1 MKKNTPSFPDLF
13 STSDRRKLRDAFY
26 KALEGLTDT
35 QLQAVKDID
44 GPVMVLAGPGT
55 GKTQVF
61 AARYGY
67 ILDETDTNINQIL
80 CLTYSEAGVLA
91 MRERLLQFIGP
102 AAHEAHIFTYHS
114 FCNKIINENP
124 EYFFDFKKFKL
135 ASPLQRYELIEQILL
150 ELPDDSRVK
159 RIIGDRH
166 FDIIRFDK
174 QYENLKK
181 EEKNASQIIRDTLE
195 YIDRMAEVPDYQYKK
210 NSAQLKTTYYE
221 DKGKFL
227 RTIDVLK
234 TYNSYIEKMKERQWI
249 DYHDMLLEVKSA
261 FIKHPDLLLKYQ
273 EHYLYFLID
282 EFQDTNAIQN
292 NIVLQLIGYWE
303 EPNLFVVGDDDQAIY
318 RFQGANEQNLIQIFK
333 KYPGIAV
340 YCITEN
346 FRSTQKILDCANN
359 LIERLPTG
367 RIKDYYLELPAG
379 TIEKINK
386 KLIAADATAE
396 AQTPVIRSFINPQ
409 HETLAIFN
417 YIREKHRNN
426 ENLSETA
433 ILTRRI
439 KTVQDLIYLL
449 ELEGIPVNLKLGKDI
464 LDQPFIRHFILL
476 LKYINAEFYETTSGE
491 AYLMQLLYLPYWG
504 LENDDVALVAF
515 LERKNRERKFL
526 AQKIADAGAWPDAPF
541 KNRGA
546 LSDFIQKL
554 KTWQKELPPVRALY
568 AIIEEIFKHSGLL
581 TWALNSAE
589 STWNLRCI
597 NTLFQHIR
605 SISQH
610 QPHIQLSD
618 YLDQL
623 EKMAN
628 FEIPIN
634 LEAGYTTSNGVNI
647 LTAHAAKGQEFE
659 SVWIMNAQKADWE
672 GYGGQEQQAY
682 KLPDHLT
689 QIEQSKQY
697 RPLDERR
704 LFYVAM
710 TRAKKNLT
718 ISWPVLS
725 DSEIEKNT
733 VPSDFVQNTL
743 EFLNSTVLPESV
755 EEQLLIDKMILINTK
770 KSVQPEIFNHH
781 LIDTYLSDFVMTASV
796 LNQYLDCPRKFYF
809 EEILRVP
816 VLDNAHIG
824 LGNSLHEAL
833 HEFFFQYLKNT
844 SFDPEYLVEFFNQSL
859 KRNEWHFTAEE
870 YNGLIRKFSKMLPL
884 FLEQNQSIWKEVK
897 EYKLEYFIDNV
908 QLQGISLKGKIDQ
921 VLSYGSHSILIDFK
935 SGQGDSS
942 GAKQKLPIRSNKS
955 DGGDH
960 WRQSLFYKIILD
972 LDRSKKWNVQKANI
986 LFLQTDKLD
995 PLKFTNKEYS
1005 FTNEDLLYMATLIE
1019 DVYTKIKSHQFEKGC
1034 NKPECEWC
1042 EYLKDR
1048 EIIRTRIK

>member
-1 MKKNTPSFPDLF
+1 MPDLF
-13 STSDRRKLRDAFY
+13 SSNDRRKMRDAFY
-26 KALEGLTDT
+26 KALQGLTET
-35 QLQAVKDID
+35 QLKAVKDID

-150 ELPDDSRVK
+150 ELPDESRVK
-159 RIIGDRH
+159 RIIGDRY

-174 QYENLKK
+174 QYDNLKK
-181 EEKNASQIIRDTLE
+181 EEKNANQIILQTLE
-195 YIDRMAEVPDYQYKK
+195 YVDRMAELPDYQYKK

-234 TYNSYIEKMKERQWI
+234 TYTSYLEKMKERQWI

-261 FIKHPDLLLKYQ
+261 FIKYPDLLLKYQ
-273 EHYLYFLID
+273 EQYLYFLID

-292 NIVLQLIGYWE
+292 NIVLQLISYWD

-333 KYPGIAV
+333 KYPGIDV

-346 FRSTQKILDCANN
+346 FRSTQSILDCAND
-359 LIERLPTG
+359 LIEKLPTG
-367 RIKDYYLELPAG
+367 RLKDYYLDLPPG

-386 KLIAADATAE
+386 KLISSDAAAGS
-396 AQTPVIRSFINPQ
+396 QPPVIRSFINPQ
-409 HETLAIFN
+409 HETLAVFN
-417 YIREKHRNN
+417 YIREKHRKN
-426 ENLSETA
+426 ENLSDTA
-433 ILTRRI
+433 ILSRRI

-449 ELEGIPVNLKLGKDI
+449 ELEGIPVSLKLGKDI

-476 LKYINAEFYETTSGE
+476 LKYLNAEYHELSSGE
-491 AYLMQLLYLPYWG
+491 VYLMPLLYLPYWG
-504 LENDDVALVAF
+504 LENDDIALIAF
-515 LERKNRERKFL
+515 LERKNRDRKLLVEKL
-526 AQKIADAGAWPDAPF
+526 ADRAAWPDAPF
-541 KNRGA
+541 KNRE
-546 LSDFIQKL
+546 LLIQFIEKL
-554 KTWQKELPPVRALY
+554 KEWQKQLPPVKTLS
-568 AIIEEIFKHSGLL
+568 AIVEEIFRSSGLL
-581 TWALNSAE
+581 TWALKSSE
-589 STWNLRCI
+589 STWNMRCI
-597 NTLFQHIR
+597 NTLFHQIR

-610 QPHIQLSD
+610 QPHITLSD
-618 YLDQL
+618 YLQQL

-634 LEAGYTTSNGVNI
+634 LEAGYTTSNGVHI

-672 GYGGQEQQAY
+672 GYSGQDQQAY
-682 KLPDHLT
+682 KLPDHIT

-697 RPLDERR
+697 KPLDERR

-718 ISWPVLS
+718 ISWPLVS
-725 DSEIEKNT
+725 DSETEKT
-733 VPSDFVQNTL
+733 TAPSDFVQNTV
-743 EFLNSTVLPESV
+743 EFLKTTVQPESV
-755 EEQLLIDKMILINTK
+755 DEQLLIDKMILINRK
-770 KSVQPEIFNHH
+770 KSIEPEIFNHH
-781 LIDTYLSDFVMTASV
+781 LIDEYLTDFVMTASV
-796 LNQYLDCPRKFYF
+796 LNSYLDCPRTFYF

-816 VLDNAHIG
+816 QLDNAHIG
-824 LGNSLHEAL
+824 LGTSLHQAL
-833 HEFFFQYLKNT
+833 HEFFFQYLKNNG
-844 SFDPEYLVEFFNQSL
+844 FEIDYLVEFFIQSL
-859 KRNEWHFTAEE
+859 KRNEWHFTIDE
-870 YNGLIRKFSKMLPL
+870 YNGLIRKFSKQLPL
-884 FLEQNQSIWKEVK
+884 FFEQNKSIWTDVK

-908 QLQGISLKGKIDQ
+908 HLNGIPLKGKIDQ
-921 VLSYGSHSILIDFK
+921 VISYGSSAVLIDFK

-942 GAKQKLPIRSNKS
+942 GAKQKLPARSGKS
-955 DGGDH
+955 EGGDH
-960 WRQSLFYKIILD
+960 WRQSLFYKILLD
-972 LDRSKKWNVQKANI
+972 LDKSTQWNAQKANI
-986 LFLQTDKLD
+986 LFLQADKLD
-995 PLKFTNKEYS
+995 PSKFTNKEYS
-1005 FTNEDLLYMATLIE
+1005 FTNEDLVYMANLIT
-1019 DVYTKIKSHQFEKGC
+1019 DVYSKIKNHQFEMGC
-1034 NKPECEWC
+1034 NKPECDWC
-1042 EYLKDR
+1042 DYLKDR
-1048 EIIRTRIK
+1048 EIIRTRF